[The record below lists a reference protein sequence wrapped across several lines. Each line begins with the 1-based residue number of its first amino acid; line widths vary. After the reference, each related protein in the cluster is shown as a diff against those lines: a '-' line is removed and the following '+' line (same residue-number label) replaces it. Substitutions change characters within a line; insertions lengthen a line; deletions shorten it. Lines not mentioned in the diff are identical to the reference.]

1 MEGQKNHLMNKRKFI
16 QYKLDVEQFLN
27 KEILINKVS
36 VDSLIILNTIIDIQ
50 SVGIN
55 NILFI
60 KEKEEPPFYLLINN
74 HYYFNNEKDKELVIG
89 GYIINSLSDYII
101 EVLEEE

>member
-1 MEGQKNHLMNKRKFI
+1 MNKRKFI
-16 QYKLDVEQFLN
+16 QYKLNVEQFLN

-36 VDSLIILNTIIDIQ
+36 TNRLLLLNTIKDIQ
-50 SVGIN
+50 SVKIG

-60 KEKEEPPFYLLINN
+60 KEKEKPPFYLLINN
-74 HYYFNNEKDKELVIG
+74 HYYFNEDKDKELVIG

-101 EVLEEE
+101 DILNEE

>member
-1 MEGQKNHLMNKRKFI
+1 MNKRKFI

>member
-1 MEGQKNHLMNKRKFI
+1 MNKRKFI
-16 QYKLDVEQFLN
+16 QYKLNVEQFLN

-36 VDSLIILNTIIDIQ
+36 TNRLLLLNTIKDIQ
-50 SVGIN
+50 SVKIE

-74 HYYFNNEKDKELVIG
+74 HYYFNEDKDKELVIG
-89 GYIINSLSDYII
+89 GYIINSLSEYII
-101 EVLEEE
+101 DVLKEE